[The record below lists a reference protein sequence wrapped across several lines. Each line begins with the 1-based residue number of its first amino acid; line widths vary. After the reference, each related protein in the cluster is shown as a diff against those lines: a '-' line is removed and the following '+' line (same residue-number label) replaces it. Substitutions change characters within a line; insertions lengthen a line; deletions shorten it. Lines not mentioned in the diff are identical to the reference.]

1 MLSLLDQLD
10 KELML
15 QLNYDGGWFLDQ
27 LWYIYSDKWTWIP
40 LYLLLIALM
49 VLKCRKD
56 QTHRFGSHL
65 ALLIVLT
72 ALLIV
77 LSDQISSGLI
87 KHWVER
93 PRPSHAPGI
102 EEQLH
107 YVNDYHGGRFG
118 FVSSHAANS
127 IAIALWIAYL
137 LWHKASPLAQ
147 QLFPRLRWSQQQRF
161 AVMSALLILW
171 ALLNCYSRI
180 YLGVH
185 YPGDI
190 LGGLLVGIFSFWVI
204 RWLYRQLLRRFPTFT
219 PRSENPTPNAC

>member
-10 KELML
+10 KQLML

-27 LWYIYSDKWTWIP
+27 FWYLYSGKWTWVP
-40 LYLLLIALM
+40 LYLLLVTLM

-56 QTHRFGSHL
+56 HQHPVWWHL
-65 ALLIVLT
+65 ALLVGLT
-72 ALLIV
+72 ALLIT
-77 LSDQISSGLI
+77 LSDQISSGIIKPLI
-87 KHWVER
+87 ER

-107 YVNDYHGGRFG
+107 YVNDYHGGRYG

-127 IAIALWIAYL
+127 IAMALWISFL
-137 LWHKASPLAQ
+137 LWHRTSPLALPLVKRLKWTQ
-147 QLFPRLRWSQQQRF
+147 RRRLR
-161 AVMSALLILW
+161 VMGSLLILW

-190 LGGLLVGIFSFWVI
+190 LGGLLVGIFSFTVI
-204 RWLYRQLLRRFPTFT
+204 YKFYRYWLKNWEQKQTT
-219 PRSENPTPNAC
+219 PPPAIMPE